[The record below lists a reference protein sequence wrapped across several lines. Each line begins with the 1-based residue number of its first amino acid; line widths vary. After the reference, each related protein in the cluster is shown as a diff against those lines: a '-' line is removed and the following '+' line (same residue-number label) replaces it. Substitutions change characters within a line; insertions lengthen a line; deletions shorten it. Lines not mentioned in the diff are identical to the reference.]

1 MLSQDLYKNK
11 YLKYKNKYFNLK
23 SYVGGAPKVDASS
36 EVGAK
41 NNDDIYTD
49 NLIKYLNYTKSIFQ
63 YLDKFYMIEDKDVS
77 FINTIKE
84 ILKKLIVHLIKYLTL
99 YKDDLNFKSRGIN
112 SSLEEEILHL
122 IPLYDLDMDDNLSK
136 LKKTDDYDNYYWE
149 ILTSVDKTIKTIN
162 ELDFIKEPAIH
173 ILMRNLGEISR
184 NINSFIDKLQNEIT
198 KMNKPRTT
206 IVKGMKIIYKT
217 MEEKKGEERRQG
229 QLDLAAYRE
238 SPHDLIDGINLD

>member
-1 MLSQDLYKNK
+1 MSVAIISTKEIIPKFVFISVGVSVYMLS
-11 YLKYKNKYFNLK
+11 
-23 SYVGGAPKVDASS
+23 
-36 EVGAK
+36 
-41 NNDDIYTD
+41 
-49 NLIKYLNYTKSIFQ
+49 
-63 YLDKFYMIEDKDVS
+63 KF
-77 FINTIKE
+77 
-84 ILKKLIVHLIKYLTL
+84 
-99 YKDDLNFKSRGIN
+99 
-112 SSLEEEILHL
+112 
-122 IPLYDLDMDDNLSK
+122 
-136 LKKTDDYDNYYWE
+136 
-149 ILTSVDKTIKTIN
+149 KTIKTIN